1 MIIGLNI
8 MFYVCMLIIPITC
21 IIAGYILKTKPP
33 KEINNVYGYR
43 SRRSKASQE
52 AWDFANVYSGKNIF
66 IVGIVLLFAGP
77 AVYLLLTKTAGA
89 GMMPSML
96 MVMFLEIIVMILVA
110 LVPTEMKLKE
120 KFGN

>member
-66 IVGIVLLFAGP
+66 IVGIVMLFAGP
-77 AVYLLLTKTAGA
+77 AVYLLLTKMAGA
-89 GMMPSML
+89 GMMPSMM
-96 MVMFLEIIVMILVA
+96 MVMFLEIIVMIVVA